1 MLSLSD
7 GKNHGLIK
15 GIKRIINKFNNI
27 VSDIGEIKLGENVDD
42 GTNSIMITNDE
53 TNSNPFFLQRE
64 KEKLSMINLPRLISI
79 HNSLAITFYDHYIL
93 SYYRDESDDYDDDD
107 GDDGD
112 ELFSAFCP
120 PTPDTSHNWW
130 DCGHENNDVQFHHKG
145 VDANRSD
152 NADALFIYEN
162 NLPLAKALDDNS
174 K

>member
-27 VSDIGEIKLGENVDD
+27 VSDIGEIKLGENIDD

-79 HNSLAITFYDHYIL
+79 HKSLAITFYDHYIL

-107 GDDGD
+107 GDD

>member
-27 VSDIGEIKLGENVDD
+27 VSDIGEIKLGENIDD

-93 SYYRDESDDYDDDD
+93 SYYRDESDDYNDDN

-130 DCGHENNDVQFHHKG
+130 DCGHQNNDTQIHHKG
-145 VDANRSD
+145 VEADRAD
-152 NADALFIYEN
+152 DADAAFIYG
-162 NLPLAKALDDNS
+162 NLPMAKVLDKNS